1 VTTLN
6 AFKNESVRSE
16 IGNIRAI
23 EGLRGVAVLWV
34 VVFHYVVVRSEH
46 FRDPFI
52 EWIDASYPLRVVVRY
67 GFLGVDLFFLIT
79 GFLLV
84 LPWFNHAA
92 EGRERPS
99 ARRFYWRRVR
109 RIVPAYYVQL
119 LLLFFVFV
127 PLINPELWRTARGF
141 VLANLG
147 LHALFLHQ
155 LTPYSSASLL
165 INGALWT
172 LTLEMQYYVL
182 LPLIAAWFVR
192 APNVTAAV
200 FLASSLLW
208 KALAAHDLQPL
219 ISLYAMIGARWNIPE
234 ADLRHLAAT
243 QLPSYLGHF
252 ALGILCGRSWYRN
265 RGAAAG
271 VGVSMVLGALAVGA
285 LAGLYATL
293 ARGAP
298 LFGEHSWLLFPVL
311 MAIFTWAAVSRNPGW
326 SGSLLGTPVLAFIG
340 RVSYSMYLY
349 HLPLLLLLNKYAPAT
364 LGGLAFPC
372 YFVVV
377 VSVAALS
384 FRYVEQPFMGGN
396 RARRTEERDSGRS
409 KHAGATEAD
418 RGPVINP

>member
-1 VTTLN
+1 MRSE
-6 AFKNESVRSE
+6 NESVRSE

-46 FRDPFI
+46 FSDPLI

-84 LPWFNHAA
+84 LPWFKHAA

-127 PLINPELWRTARGF
+127 PLINPELWRSARGF

-155 LTPYSSASLL
+155 LTPYSSASLS
-165 INGALWT
+165 INGPLWT

-192 APNVTAAV
+192 APNLTAAAFV
-200 FLASSLLW
+200 AASLVW
-208 KALAAHDLQPL
+208 QTLAAHDLAPL
-219 ISLYAMIGARWNIPE
+219 ISLYAAIGARWNIPE

-252 ALGILCGRSWYRN
+252 ALGILCGRAWYRN

-271 VGVSMVLGALAVGA
+271 VGGSLVLGALAVGS
-285 LAGLYATL
+285 LLGLYAVL

-298 LFGEHSWLLFPVL
+298 LLGEHVWLLHPLL
-311 MAIFTWAAVSRNPGW
+311 MAIFIWAAVSINPKW
-326 SGSLLGTPVLAFIG
+326 SGSLLGNPVLAFIG
-340 RVSYSMYLY
+340 RISYSMYLY
-349 HLPLLLLLNKYAPAT
+349 HLPLLLLYDKYAPAS
-364 LGGLAFPC
+364 LGGLSFPC
-372 YFVVV
+372 YFIVVV
-377 VSVAALS
+377 GVAAIS
-384 FRYVEQPFMGGN
+384 FRYVEQPFMQSN
-396 RARRTEERDSGRS
+396 RVRMAKSLHSGRDD
-409 KHAGATEAD
+409 HGGPTGAPLPPFE
-418 RGPVINP
+418 P

>member
-1 VTTLN
+1 MASRSLERPAAPGFPLIAATRP
-6 AFKNESVRSE
+6 ESEGVRSE

-34 VVFHYVVVRSEH
+34 LVFHYVVVRSGH
-46 FRDPFI
+46 FHDPFV
-52 EWIDASYPLRVVVRY
+52 EWIDGSRPLSIVVRN

-84 LPWFNHAA
+84 LPWFKHAA
-92 EGRERPS
+92 EGRAQPS
-99 ARRFYWRRVR
+99 ARGFYWRRTK

-119 LLLFFVFV
+119 IMLFFVFV
-127 PLINPELWRTARGF
+127 PLINPALWHTASGF

-155 LTPYSSASLL
+155 LTPYSSASLA

-192 APNVTAAV
+192 VPNVAAAAMLATA
-200 FLASSLLW
+200 LLW

-219 ISLYAMIGARWNIPE
+219 ISLYATIGARWHIPE

-243 QLPSYLGHF
+243 QLPAYLGHF
-252 ALGILCGRSWYRN
+252 ALGILCGRAWFGN
-265 RGAAAG
+265 RGVAVSRVSSMMSAALAAG
-271 VGVSMVLGALAVGA
+271 ALV
-285 LAGLYATL
+285 GLYAVL
-293 ARGAP
+293 AGSAP
-298 LFGEHSWLLFPVL
+298 LLGEHAWVLFPL
-311 MAIFTWAAVSRNPGW
+311 SMALFIWAAVSRHPAW
-326 SGSLLGTPVLAFIG
+326 GSRLLGLPVLGFIG

-349 HLPLLLLLNKYAPAT
+349 HLPLLLLFNKYAQAS

-372 YFVVV
+372 YFAIVIG
-377 VSVAALS
+377 VAAIS
-384 FRYVEQPFMGGN
+384 FRYVEQPFM
-396 RARRTEERDSGRS
+396 RS
-409 KHAGATEAD
+409 KHARPA
-418 RGPVINP
+418 